1 MAKSRLEFHILPTEI
16 VTRMTTAMSRVA
28 KSSRQGLG
36 AGTFGFMVL
45 ALSLNQLCD
54 LGQVTSLLC
63 ASDSSSVDYR
73 KQRLLL
79 SLRCGGEE

>member
-1 MAKSRLEFHILPTEI
+1 MAKSGLGFPILPTEI
-16 VTRMTTAMSRVA
+16 VTRMTTAMGPAA

-36 AGTFGFMVL
+36 AGAFGFMIL

-63 ASDSSSVDYR
+63 ASDSSRNYR
-73 KQRLLL
+73 
-79 SLRCGGEE
+79 

>member
-1 MAKSRLEFHILPTEI
+1 MAKSGLGFPILPTEI
-16 VTRMTTAMSRVA
+16 VTRMIIAMGPAA

-36 AGTFGFMVL
+36 AGASGLMIL

-63 ASDSSSVDYR
+63 ASDSSRVNYR
-73 KQRLLL
+73 
-79 SLRCGGEE
+79 